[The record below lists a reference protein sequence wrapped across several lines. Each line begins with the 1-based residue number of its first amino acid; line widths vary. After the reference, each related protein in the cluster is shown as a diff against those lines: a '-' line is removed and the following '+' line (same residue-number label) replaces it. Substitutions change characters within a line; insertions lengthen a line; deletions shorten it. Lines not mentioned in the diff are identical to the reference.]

1 MLYIKKFILYTLY
14 FGDAVIYALRGLG
27 LDLGW
32 HVRCE
37 METIISYS
45 HLQGRLKE

>member
-1 MLYIKKFILYTLY
+1 MLYIKKFILCTLY

-37 METIISYS
+37 PKKALADWGAALLSV
-45 HLQGRLKE
+45 